1 MNVLC
6 SCRDW
11 RFKGLIT
18 PAMVYQTNF
27 VKTSF
32 QDISSDWMIPDT
44 HDNEA
49 PAIVVYSAVFK
60 FYQKHLQKTLVNHTG
75 HDETHPVRWV
85 IVVPATW
92 NDSAREFLLA
102 AAQEVYLLL
111 RCMGTHSGETT
122 VASCCQV
129 SSLHNSG
136 WLRE

>member
-1 MNVLC
+1 MSSAAVVIGALRVKYASNSL
-6 SCRDW
+6 S
-11 RFKGLIT
+11 G
-18 PAMVYQTNF
+18 
-27 VKTSF
+27 KTSF

-102 AAQEVYLLL
+102 ATQEVSLLL
-111 RCMGTHSGETT
+111 RVHIQGKQPSLVVFRFPPFIT
-122 VASCCQV
+122 VV
-129 SSLHNSG
+129 SSMNNI
-136 WLRE
+136 